1 MRKEYG
7 YAVITVLI
15 WATLSTVAK
24 LVLSFIVLH
33 EPITVYVVLA
43 LVLIVGGILL
53 QMIRK

>member
-33 EPITVYVVLA
+33 EPITVSVVLA
-43 LVLIVGGILL
+43 LALIIGGILL
-53 QMIRK
+53 QMTRK